1 MSIYSITYSTVSNLL
16 NVPNKRKTKFIAL
29 FASILKPLQ
38 WLNNLFADDYIN
50 GYQYPDYNAFA
61 VYNIGD
67 RITFTDNRN
76 YEFVKIPDFYVGG
89 VSPTDV
95 GGYWALIQENFIGAN
110 DRVKFNSQIIMLEK
124 ELNVWYKNPL
134 PANQIYIVNNV
145 NPANFVLGGSGATSS
160 KFSLLSKN
168 STVFLANVTNFVNSD
183 FTVMVPTA
191 LYNTLGTTAANRENN
206 IRSFVNKYKLAGIQ
220 YEVQTY

>member
-16 NVPNKRKTKFIAL
+16 NVPNKRNAKFIAV

-38 WLNNLFADDYIN
+38 WLNNLFANDYID

-89 VSPTDV
+89 ISPSDV
-95 GGYWALIQENFIGAN
+95 GDYWLLIQDNFIGAN

-124 ELNVWYKNPL
+124 ELNIWYKNPL

-160 KFSLLSKN
+160 KMSLLSQS

-191 LYNTLGTTAANRENN
+191 LYTTLGTTAVNRENN
-206 IRSFVNKYKLAGIQ
+206 IRSFVNKYKLAGIN
-220 YEVQTY
+220 YDVQTY